1 MWYSLENK
9 QTGVA
14 REPPNRLLHRWEGSK
29 KTTRGKDTLTQYD
42 FQPGKINLI
51 HATHHTKK

>member
-29 KTTRGKDTLTQYD
+29 KTTRGKDTLTQY
-42 FQPGKINLI
+42 GEKSLSTWKN
-51 HATHHTKK
+51 